1 MSKSKKIF
9 VFFVILYIL
18 IMIFIL
24 YDFSQKSKAPWKKSQ
39 FNQEISFNLIR

>member
-24 YDFSQKSKAPWKKSQ
+24 YDFSQNPKHLGKKSQ
-39 FNQEISFNLIR
+39 FNQEISLT